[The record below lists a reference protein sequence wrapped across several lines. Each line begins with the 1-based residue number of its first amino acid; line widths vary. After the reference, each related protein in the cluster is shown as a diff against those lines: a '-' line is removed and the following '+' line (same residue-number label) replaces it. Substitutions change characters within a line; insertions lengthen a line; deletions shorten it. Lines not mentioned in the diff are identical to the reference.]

1 MPMKSL
7 RILSSALVLCL
18 GSLGSAQA
26 QSGGQITCGQTY
38 TVVAGDTL
46 REIATRAYGA
56 GSYQIIF
63 NANQNVL
70 ANPNLI
76 EIGDE
81 LFVPC
86 TDGSGPRTQRE
97 AEAEAGGSV
106 APQTPTLTTEQRIAQ
121 EDPVQRKI
129 KFLTGGDYAPFT
141 DEALPEGGLFTDLV
155 KRSMTR
161 ADDKRPFR
169 ITFINDWG
177 PHLGILLPEG
187 AFDLGFPWFKPDCT
201 KIDRLSESM
210 AARCTNFDFSHPF
223 YEVVIGFY
231 VRKGDPAE
239 KARSYADLFGRSI
252 CRPRGYFTFDLEQED
267 LKAPNV
273 RMEVPATPGDC
284 FRMLAS
290 GEVDVVSLN
299 VLISE
304 KEIAEQ
310 GIAAQVS
317 ELSDLAGI
325 QTMHVLS
332 PKNNPY
338 GRTYLTL
345 INRGL
350 RDLRESG
357 DWFEVVSRHL
367 SEHAKR
373 SQ

>member
-1 MPMKSL
+1 M
-7 RILSSALVLCL
+7 
-18 GSLGSAQA
+18 
-26 QSGGQITCGQTY
+26 
-38 TVVAGDTL
+38 AGDTL
-46 REIATRAYGA
+46 REIAARAYDT
-56 GSYQIIF
+56 GSYQIIY
-63 NANQNVL
+63 NANQGRL
-70 ANPNLI
+70 SNPNLI
-76 EIGDE
+76 EVNQK
-81 LFVPC
+81 LFIPC
-86 TDGSGPRTQRE
+86 IDGSGPRTQQQ
-97 AEAEAGGSV
+97 AEAGET
-106 APQTPTLTTEQRIAQ
+106 PQPVQATLSTEQRIAQ

-129 KFLTGGDYAPFT
+129 KFLTGGNYAPFT
-141 DEALPEGGLFTDLV
+141 DEGLTEGGMFTELV
-155 KRSMTR
+155 KRAMDR

-169 ITFINDWG
+169 ITFVNDWG

-187 AFDLGFPWFKPDCT
+187 AFDLGFPWFRPDCS
-201 KIDRLSESM
+201 KIDKLSESM

-239 KARSYADLFGRSI
+239 RARDYSALFGRSI

-273 RMEVPATPGDC
+273 RMEVPATPTEC
-284 FRMLAS
+284 FEMLAK

-304 KEIAEQ
+304 KEIKAQALE
-310 GIAAQVS
+310 GQVS
-317 ELSDLAGI
+317 EIGDLAGI
-325 QTMHVLS
+325 QTLHVLS